1 MVRWVW
7 SFVEN
12 KDNAYTMNAHLDEYW
27 FGDTLHPRMVK
38 ELRTKIWDFPQVNSC
53 LIGSGPNLE
62 VVQIETGARMQNSP
76 TKTPAPTKFTFHLKR
91 GRTTFKSFYFSCFLL
106 SFSYFNFPS
115 FFSLQKV
122 RAETIITLKTF
133 QEYIFWWWCF
143 LFLLLPMTR
152 DTSLLEVLPASLLIF
167 PRAEFSC
174 FFCPLGFWIT

>member
-1 MVRWVW
+1 MTAISDSRTLQTP
-7 SFVEN
+7 SL
-12 KDNAYTMNAHLDEYW
+12 TI
-27 FGDTLHPRMVK
+27 LHP
-38 ELRTKIWDFPQVNSC
+38 LREFFSRADSLKDLNKLNS
-53 LIGSGPNLE
+53 LE
-62 VVQIETGARMQNSP
+62 YIVLYPTVGVSP
-76 TKTPAPTKFTFHLKR
+76 LGGLKTPAPTKFTFHLKG

-167 PRAEFSC
+167 PQAEFSC